1 MSPQKKNYINEKKT
15 GLLFFAFLLV
25 VTLFLAFAF
34 WNQDEESDQANQTKN
49 EQVKPANVNQ
59 GVQENTNQTQEAENS
74 NTNSKLNSNTNS
86 VQDNQIQ
93 NSDYNFSFD
102 LLENETVV
110 ETEAEDIHTFHLGE
124 NNKITVLSADMLN
137 FVKSD
142 NGAIAE
148 EAVTVDGV
156 AGERVTGVDARDGT
170 EIEFI
175 VVVHGDQLYDFHGL
189 SDFLNRVI
197 SSFKFTN

>member
-74 NTNSKLNSNTNS
+74 NTNSKLNSNTN
-86 VQDNQIQ
+86 
-93 NSDYNFSFD
+93 
-102 LLENETVV
+102 
-110 ETEAEDIHTFHLGE
+110 
-124 NNKITVLSADMLN
+124 
-137 FVKSD
+137 
-142 NGAIAE
+142 
-148 EAVTVDGV
+148 
-156 AGERVTGVDARDGT
+156 
-170 EIEFI
+170 
-175 VVVHGDQLYDFHGL
+175 
-189 SDFLNRVI
+189 
-197 SSFKFTN
+197 